1 MDRVE
6 VAKGGT
12 PTELKLGSTLEVGGS
27 RFTLATQAAVSSS
40 SRPKGGQRKG
50 RSLPTPP
57 TGPIPKE
64 HATGH
69 SHNEADPGNLALD
82 RHVNSDVLRLQNTP
96 V

>member
-40 SRPKGGQRKG
+40 SRPKVGQRKG

-64 HATGH
+64 HAAGQ

-82 RHVNSDVLRLQNTP
+82 GHVNSDVLRLQNTP